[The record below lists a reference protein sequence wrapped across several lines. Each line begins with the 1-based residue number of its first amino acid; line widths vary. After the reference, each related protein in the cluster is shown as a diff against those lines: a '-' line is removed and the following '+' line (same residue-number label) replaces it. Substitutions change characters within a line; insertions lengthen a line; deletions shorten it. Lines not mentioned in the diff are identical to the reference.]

1 MFDGQSFLAF
11 ASEKIL
17 SPSNGVPKKLLT
29 GSTTGQRT
37 RTKNAVA
44 APLIGKPKLSNV
56 LRVQRLPQPSV
67 QSRPRRR
74 RLPRPSH
81 GLVWL
86 RVAAPTQPLSPGRPH
101 PQTTSLGASQQP
113 CVSTKSDVICGLS
126 IGLVCS
132 GGTAHPPLTQPSPQQ
147 KSTKAVWA
155 QQHPQQHP
163 RSIPT
168 RPHTPSQTTST
179 AVSWPHLRRQ
189 PRLPPPFPPPATS
202 SAATRPKPSLRTTMT
217 GPRSPPFCG

>member
-44 APLIGKPKLSNV
+44 ALLIGKPKLSNV

-113 CVSTKSDVICGLS
+113 CVSTESDTFRFRRSS

-132 GGTAHPPLTQPSPQQ
+132 GRTAQPPPYSLVHCKHPLKPSGRSNIR
-147 KSTKAVWA
+147 KSILSAFLRDHIHRAKR
-155 QQHPQQHP
+155 HP
-163 RSIPT
+163 R
-168 RPHTPSQTTST
+168 PSCG
-179 AVSWPHLRRQ
+179 LIC
-189 PRLPPPFPPPATS
+189 
-202 SAATRPKPSLRTTMT
+202 
-217 GPRSPPFCG
+217 GGSPG